1 MSIRNTAN
9 NKKNVKEGR
18 PRVLVILGP
27 TSSGKTAL
35 AVRLAAELGG
45 EIVSADSRQV
55 YRGLDVGTGKDL
67 GEYHVGGR
75 KIKYHLIDVADPN
88 ERFDLAQYQKLAF
101 RAIKDIMRRKK
112 LPIIVGGSGLYLQA
126 LVDNYRLAE
135 VQPDLAERVKLERL
149 SVSQLLQRLQKIKPE
164 FAARLNNSD
173 CHNPRRLVRYLEIA
187 QGGGAVNS
195 KQESSYDFLV
205 LGLDCP
211 MSILRDRIV
220 QRLLVMLEKEGL
232 VDEVYRLHKNG
243 LSWQRLESFGLEY
256 RFVARHL
263 QGQLSYLEM
272 VEKLSVAIYQF
283 AKRQKTWFRRWE
295 KQGQEIIIVKDLA
308 SARKTIK
315 KWL

>member
-1 MSIRNTAN
+1 
-9 NKKNVKEGR
+9 
-18 PRVLVILGP
+18 
-27 TSSGKTAL
+27 
-35 AVRLAAELGG
+35 
-45 EIVSADSRQV
+45 
-55 YRGLDVGTGKDL
+55 
-67 GEYHVGGR
+67 
-75 KIKYHLIDVADPN
+75 
-88 ERFDLAQYQKLAF
+88 LAQYQKLAF
-101 RAIKDIMRRKK
+101 RAIKDILRRKK

-243 LSWQRLESFGLEY
+243 LSWPRLESFGLEY